1 MASTSKSMWNSEVKM
16 STQEYPIGSECTV
29 SIEST
34 ACDITV
40 TGADQPQVVIETQDM
55 DACHVVRQEDRLQ
68 ITADP
73 QRCDSLAIA
82 VPAGCTVKVS
92 SVSGNLNVTQLAGEV
107 TLKTMSGD
115 VAARQISGHLHIHAV
130 SGDVAISRSAIPDLA
145 IETVS
150 GDISLETE
158 LAPEGD
164 YSLHTISGDMLVILD
179 EGQPCVLRYLSLSG
193 DFSCSIPHELRRQG
207 WGKVEAVI
215 NGGGVAILCN
225 STSGDLAIRPAYI
238 ATQEPAPAQPA
249 TRVNETRPLSEPFTL
264 NKGKALQAAPTD
276 GPRTRM
282 EVLKAIE
289 NGSLSVAEGLTRLQ
303 ALDK

>member
-1 MASTSKSMWNSEVKM
+1 M
-16 STQEYPIGSECTV
+16 STQEYPIGSEYVV

-40 TGADQPQVVIETQDM
+40 IGADQPQVVIETQETDE
-55 DACHVVRQEDRLQ
+55 CQVVRHEDRLQ

-73 QRCDSLAIA
+73 QKCDSLAIA

-92 SVSGNLNVTQLAGEV
+92 SVSGDMKVTQLAGEV

-115 VAARQISGHLHIHAV
+115 VDARQITGHLHIRVV

-164 YSLHTISGDMLVILD
+164 YSLHTVSGDMLVILD
-179 EGQPCVLRYLSLSG
+179 EGQCCLLRYQSLSG
-193 DFSCSIPHELRRQG
+193 DFSCGVPHELHRQG

-215 NGGGVAILCN
+215 NGGGVALLCN
-225 STSGDLAIRPAYI
+225 STSGDLAIRSAHS
-238 ATQEPAPAQPA
+238 ATREPARVQP
-249 TRVNETRPLSEPFTL
+249 TVPVSETRPLSEPF
-264 NKGKALQAAPTD
+264 ALHESSAAQSAPPA

-289 NGSLSVAEGLTRLQ
+289 EGSLSVTEGLARLQ

>member
-1 MASTSKSMWNSEVKM
+1 MANTSKSMWNSEVKM
-16 STQEYPIGSECTV
+16 STQEYPIGSECAV

-34 ACDITV
+34 ACDIAL

-73 QRCDSLAIA
+73 QRCNSLMIA
-82 VPAGCTVKVS
+82 VPAGCMVKVS
-92 SVSGNLNVTQLAGEV
+92 SVSGDLQVTQLAGEV

-115 VAARQISGHLHIHAV
+115 VAAKQITGHLHIHAV

-158 LAPEGD
+158 LAPDGE
-164 YSLHTISGDMLVILD
+164 YSLHTISGDILVILG
-179 EGQPCVLRYLSLSG
+179 EGQGCVLRYQSLSG
-193 DFSCSIPHELRRQG
+193 DFSCSVPHELRRQG
-207 WGKVEAVI
+207 WGKAEAII

-225 STSGDLAIRPAYI
+225 STSGDLAIRPAHS
-238 ATQEPAPAQPA
+238 AAQEPAPVQPV

-264 NKGKALQAAPTD
+264 NEAEAAKATPTD
-276 GPRTRM
+276 GPSTRM

-289 NGSLSVAEGLTRLQ
+289 KGALSVTEGLARLQ